1 MMYIRQPSPYSTA
14 RLKSLVYR
22 ETGGAGFAANRFLQI
37 KMPEVKHL
45 KQEITFK
52 KLCLLVLGGIGFFWI
67 LQNYL
72 LVLSIGG
79 WVFGL
84 LQPLF
89 IGFCIA
95 FVLNVPMR
103 FLEGYLFTRTKKP
116 ILQALR
122 RPLCILIS
130 IVFIVTVLSV
140 IFLLVIPELLNAF
153 GVLAKSIPL
162 FLDAVLKGL
171 QNWSAENADAIPS
184 LQQWLANLKIDWA
197 GIGRSLITFATT
209 GAGNLLGSTV
219 QVATSIA
226 GSLTNLMFSF
236 FLALYMLLGKEK
248 LIRQIRAV
256 LRAVFPLAAVRRIE
270 AVLSLSA
277 RIFASFITG
286 QCTEACILG
295 TLCWLGMTLLRLPY
309 APMIGALIGFT
320 ALIPIVGAFMGT
332 IVGAFMIAM
341 VNPMSAVWFVV
352 FLLTLQ
358 QFEGNLIYPRVVGSS
373 VGLPGIWVLSAV
385 TIGGAISGIV
395 GMLFS
400 VPVASILYALV
411 RTGTKRRL
419 KEKQIS
425 YDSI

>member
-1 MMYIRQPSPYSTA
+1 M
-14 RLKSLVYR
+14 
-22 ETGGAGFAANRFLQI
+22 
-37 KMPEVKHL
+37 

-103 FLEGYLFTRTKKP
+103 FLEGHLFTRTKKP

-184 LQQWLANLKIDWA
+184 LQQWLANLEIDWA

>member
-1 MMYIRQPSPYSTA
+1 M
-14 RLKSLVYR
+14 
-22 ETGGAGFAANRFLQI
+22 
-37 KMPEVKHL
+37 

-103 FLEGYLFTRTKKP
+103 FLEGHLFTRTKKP

-341 VNPMSAVWFVV
+341 VDPMSAVWFVV

>member
-1 MMYIRQPSPYSTA
+1 MMYIRHPLR
-14 RLKSLVYR
+14 RL
-22 ETGGAGFAANRFLQI
+22 GFSFPAANCGPDFGAKHFLHI
-37 KMPEVKHL
+37 KMPEVKQV
-45 KQEITFK
+45 KEEITFK
-52 KLCLLVLGGIGFFWI
+52 KLCLLVLGGIAFFWI

-72 LVLSIGG
+72 LVLSVGG

-103 FLEGYLFTRTKKP
+103 FLEGHLFTRTKKP

-140 IFLLVIPELLNAF
+140 IFLLVVPELLNAF

-162 FLDAVLKGL
+162 FLDAVLKAL

-184 LQQWLANLKIDWA
+184 LQQWLADLKIDWA
-197 GIGRSLITFATT
+197 GIGRSLLTFATT

-219 QVATSIA
+219 QVASSIA

-248 LIRQIRAV
+248 LIRQVRAV

-270 AVLSLSA
+270 AVLSLSS

-341 VNPMSAVWFVV
+341 VNPMSAVWFVI

-385 TIGGAISGIV
+385 TVGGAVSGIV

-400 VPVASILYALV
+400 VPVASILYALI
-411 RTGTKRRL
+411 RTGTQRRL
-419 KEKQIS
+419 KEKQIP

>member
-1 MMYIRQPSPYSTA
+1 M
-14 RLKSLVYR
+14 
-22 ETGGAGFAANRFLQI
+22 
-37 KMPEVKHL
+37 

-103 FLEGYLFTRTKKP
+103 FLEGHLFTRTKKP

-130 IVFIVTVLSV
+130 IVFIVAVLSV

-332 IVGAFMIAM
+332 IIGAFMIAM

>member
-1 MMYIRQPSPYSTA
+1 M
-14 RLKSLVYR
+14 
-22 ETGGAGFAANRFLQI
+22 
-37 KMPEVKHL
+37 

-103 FLEGYLFTRTKKP
+103 FLEGHLFTRTKKP

-236 FLALYMLLGKEK
+236 FLALYMLLRKEK

-332 IVGAFMIAM
+332 IIGAFMIAM

>member
-1 MMYIRQPSPYSTA
+1 M
-14 RLKSLVYR
+14 
-22 ETGGAGFAANRFLQI
+22 
-37 KMPEVKHL
+37 

-103 FLEGYLFTRTKKP
+103 FLEGHLFTRTKKP

-140 IFLLVIPELLNAF
+140 ILLIVLPELLNAF

-320 ALIPIVGAFMGT
+320 ALIPIVGAFIGT

>member
-1 MMYIRQPSPYSTA
+1 M
-14 RLKSLVYR
+14 
-22 ETGGAGFAANRFLQI
+22 
-37 KMPEVKHL
+37 

-103 FLEGYLFTRTKKP
+103 FLEGHLFTRTKKP

-419 KEKQIS
+419 KEKQIP

>member
-1 MMYIRQPSPYSTA
+1 M
-14 RLKSLVYR
+14 
-22 ETGGAGFAANRFLQI
+22 
-37 KMPEVKHL
+37 

-103 FLEGYLFTRTKKP
+103 FLEGHLFTRTKKP

-332 IVGAFMIAM
+332 IIGAFMIAM

>member
-1 MMYIRQPSPYSTA
+1 M
-14 RLKSLVYR
+14 
-22 ETGGAGFAANRFLQI
+22 
-37 KMPEVKHL
+37 

-103 FLEGYLFTRTKKP
+103 FLEGHLFTRTKKP

-320 ALIPIVGAFMGT
+320 ALLPIVGAFMGT
-332 IVGAFMIAM
+332 IIGAFMIAM

>member
-1 MMYIRQPSPYSTA
+1 M
-14 RLKSLVYR
+14 
-22 ETGGAGFAANRFLQI
+22 
-37 KMPEVKHL
+37 

>member
-22 ETGGAGFAANRFLQI
+22 ETGRAGFAANRFLQI

-103 FLEGYLFTRTKKP
+103 FLEGHLFTRTKKP

-277 RIFASFITG
+277 RIFASFSTG

-295 TLCWLGMTLLRLPY
+295 TLWRLGMTLLRLPY

-341 VNPMSAVWFVV
+341 VDPMSAVWFVV

>member
-1 MMYIRQPSPYSTA
+1 M
-14 RLKSLVYR
+14 
-22 ETGGAGFAANRFLQI
+22 
-37 KMPEVKHL
+37 

-103 FLEGYLFTRTKKP
+103 FLEGHLFTRTKKP

-320 ALIPIVGAFMGT
+320 ALLPIVGAFMGT

>member
-1 MMYIRQPSPYSTA
+1 
-14 RLKSLVYR
+14 
-22 ETGGAGFAANRFLQI
+22 
-37 KMPEVKHL
+37 MPEVKHL

-103 FLEGYLFTRTKKP
+103 FLEGHLFTRTKKP

>member
-1 MMYIRQPSPYSTA
+1 M
-14 RLKSLVYR
+14 
-22 ETGGAGFAANRFLQI
+22 
-37 KMPEVKHL
+37 

-52 KLCLLVLGGIGFFWI
+52 KLCLLVLGGIGFFWL

-72 LVLSIGG
+72 LVLAVGE
-79 WVFGL
+79 WLLGL
-84 LQPLF
+84 FQPLL

-103 FLEGYLFTRTKKP
+103 FLEGHLFVRTKKP
-116 ILQALR
+116 VLQSLR

-130 IVFIVTVLSV
+130 IVFIVSVLSV

-153 GVLAKSIPL
+153 GVLAKSIPI
-162 FLDAVLKGL
+162 FLDSVLKSL
-171 QNWSAENADAIPS
+171 QTWSAENTDAIPS
-184 LQQWLANLKIDWA
+184 LQQWLADLKIDWA
-197 GIGRSLITFATT
+197 GIGRSLLTFATT

-219 QVATSIA
+219 QVASSIA
-226 GSLTNLMFSF
+226 GSLTNLTFSF
-236 FLALYMLLGKEK
+236 ILALYMLLGKEK

-256 LRAVFPLAAVRRIE
+256 LRAALPLKVVRRTE
-270 AVLSLSA
+270 SVLALSS
-277 RIFASFITG
+277 RIFSSFITG

-332 IVGAFMIAM
+332 IIGAFMIAM
-341 VNPMSAVWFVV
+341 VNPMSAVWFVI

-358 QFEGNLIYPRVVGSS
+358 QIEGNLIYPRVVGSS

-385 TIGGAISGIV
+385 TVGGAISGIA

-400 VPVASILYALV
+400 VPIASILYALV
-411 RTGTKRRL
+411 RSTTRRRL
-419 KEKQIS
+419 KEKQIP

>member
-1 MMYIRQPSPYSTA
+1 M
-14 RLKSLVYR
+14 
-22 ETGGAGFAANRFLQI
+22 
-37 KMPEVKHL
+37 

-103 FLEGYLFTRTKKP
+103 FLEGHLFTRTKKP

-256 LRAVFPLAAVRRIE
+256 LRAVFPLAAVQRIE

>member
-1 MMYIRQPSPYSTA
+1 
-14 RLKSLVYR
+14 
-22 ETGGAGFAANRFLQI
+22 
-37 KMPEVKHL
+37 
-45 KQEITFK
+45 
-52 KLCLLVLGGIGFFWI
+52 
-67 LQNYL
+67 
-72 LVLSIGG
+72 
-79 WVFGL
+79 
-84 LQPLF
+84 
-89 IGFCIA
+89 
-95 FVLNVPMR
+95 MR
-103 FLEGYLFTRTKKP
+103 FLEGHLFTRTKKP

-256 LRAVFPLAAVRRIE
+256 LRAVFPFAAVRRIE

-277 RIFASFITG
+277 RIFASFITV

-341 VNPMSAVWFVV
+341 VDPMSAVWFVV

>member
-1 MMYIRQPSPYSTA
+1 M
-14 RLKSLVYR
+14 
-22 ETGGAGFAANRFLQI
+22 
-37 KMPEVKHL
+37 

-103 FLEGYLFTRTKKP
+103 FLEGHLFTRTKKP

>member
-1 MMYIRQPSPYSTA
+1 M
-14 RLKSLVYR
+14 
-22 ETGGAGFAANRFLQI
+22 
-37 KMPEVKHL
+37 

-103 FLEGYLFTRTKKP
+103 FLEGHLFTRTKKP

-411 RTGTKRRL
+411 RTGTRRRL

>member
-14 RLKSLVYR
+14 RLKSLLYR
-22 ETGGAGFAANRFLQI
+22 ETGGAGCAANRFLQI

-45 KQEITFK
+45 KQGITFQ

-103 FLEGYLFTRTKKP
+103 FLEGHLFTRTKKP

-332 IVGAFMIAM
+332 IIGAFMIAM

>member
-1 MMYIRQPSPYSTA
+1 M
-14 RLKSLVYR
+14 
-22 ETGGAGFAANRFLQI
+22 
-37 KMPEVKHL
+37 

-103 FLEGYLFTRTKKP
+103 FLEGHLFTRTKKP

-219 QVATSIA
+219 WEKKNSFVRYAPFCVP
-226 GSLTNLMFSF
+226 FSRSRQFGESKPF
-236 FLALYMLLGKEK
+236 FPCRLEFLPALLQASAPK
-248 LIRQIRAV
+248 L
-256 LRAVFPLAAVRRIE
+256 VF
-270 AVLSLSA
+270 SA
-277 RIFASFITG
+277 RCAG
-286 QCTEACILG
+286 WE
-295 TLCWLGMTLLRLPY
+295 
-309 APMIGALIGFT
+309 
-320 ALIPIVGAFMGT
+320 
-332 IVGAFMIAM
+332 
-341 VNPMSAVWFVV
+341 
-352 FLLTLQ
+352 
-358 QFEGNLIYPRVVGSS
+358 
-373 VGLPGIWVLSAV
+373 
-385 TIGGAISGIV
+385 
-395 GMLFS
+395 
-400 VPVASILYALV
+400 
-411 RTGTKRRL
+411 
-419 KEKQIS
+419 
-425 YDSI
+425 

>member
-1 MMYIRQPSPYSTA
+1 M
-14 RLKSLVYR
+14 
-22 ETGGAGFAANRFLQI
+22 
-37 KMPEVKHL
+37 
-45 KQEITFK
+45 
-52 KLCLLVLGGIGFFWI
+52 
-67 LQNYL
+67 
-72 LVLSIGG
+72 
-79 WVFGL
+79 
-84 LQPLF
+84 
-89 IGFCIA
+89 
-95 FVLNVPMR
+95 
-103 FLEGYLFTRTKKP
+103 
-116 ILQALR
+116 
-122 RPLCILIS
+122 
-130 IVFIVTVLSV
+130 
-140 IFLLVIPELLNAF
+140 
-153 GVLAKSIPL
+153 
-162 FLDAVLKGL
+162 
-171 QNWSAENADAIPS
+171 
-184 LQQWLANLKIDWA
+184 KIDWA

-411 RTGTKRRL
+411 RTGTRRRL

>member
-1 MMYIRQPSPYSTA
+1 M
-14 RLKSLVYR
+14 
-22 ETGGAGFAANRFLQI
+22 
-37 KMPEVKHL
+37 

-103 FLEGYLFTRTKKP
+103 FLEWHLFTRTKKP

-332 IVGAFMIAM
+332 IIGAFMIAM

>member
-1 MMYIRQPSPYSTA
+1 M
-14 RLKSLVYR
+14 
-22 ETGGAGFAANRFLQI
+22 
-37 KMPEVKHL
+37 

-103 FLEGYLFTRTKKP
+103 FLEGHLFTRTKKP

-332 IVGAFMIAM
+332 IIGAFMIAM

-419 KEKQIS
+419 KEKQIP

>member
-1 MMYIRQPSPYSTA
+1 M
-14 RLKSLVYR
+14 
-22 ETGGAGFAANRFLQI
+22 
-37 KMPEVKHL
+37 

-103 FLEGYLFTRTKKP
+103 FLEGHLFTRTKKP

-184 LQQWLANLKIDWA
+184 LQQWLADLKIDWA

>member
-1 MMYIRQPSPYSTA
+1 M
-14 RLKSLVYR
+14 
-22 ETGGAGFAANRFLQI
+22 
-37 KMPEVKHL
+37 

-103 FLEGYLFTRTKKP
+103 FLEGHLFTRTKKP

-320 ALIPIVGAFMGT
+320 ALIPIVGAFIGT

>member
-1 MMYIRQPSPYSTA
+1 M
-14 RLKSLVYR
+14 
-22 ETGGAGFAANRFLQI
+22 
-37 KMPEVKHL
+37 

-103 FLEGYLFTRTKKP
+103 FLEGHLFTRTKKP

-341 VNPMSAVWFVV
+341 VDPMSAVWFVV

-419 KEKQIS
+419 KEKQIP